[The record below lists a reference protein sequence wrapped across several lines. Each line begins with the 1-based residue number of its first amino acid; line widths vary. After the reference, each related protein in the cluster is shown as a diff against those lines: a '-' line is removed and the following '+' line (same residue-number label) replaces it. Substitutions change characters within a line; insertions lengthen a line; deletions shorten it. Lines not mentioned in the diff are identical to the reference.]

1 MRLKYTIGRVVLVL
15 VNPLLRHSLLTLP
28 LDAKLTL
35 VAISPTIA
43 TMKIYGLRLRLGMGL
58 LIWFLSTRL
67 LNRFLHTRLL
77 NLFPKEHI
85 PQGALELY
93 RLLEIICGVRK
104 YGRIWSCVK
113 FVSQW
118 VRLRNIGIF
127 VVDFWW
133 SLDITN
139 FLSSLTT
146 ALSNLL

>member
-1 MRLKYTIGRVVLVL
+1 MRLKYTIERVVLVL

-43 TMKIYGLRLRLGMGL
+43 TMKLYGLRLRLGMGL
-58 LIWFLSTRL
+58 LIWFLSTWL
-67 LNRFLHTRLL
+67 LNWFLHTRFL

-85 PQGALELY
+85 PQGALVLD
-93 RLLEIICGVRK
+93 RLLEIICGVRE